1 MMSGGWLSPSPRAL
15 LAPVQACE
23 SAYKTFWKEV
33 ESLDLACKKKEPAL
47 AAKEFGDVLAAMKA
61 YSALV

>member
-1 MMSGGWLSPSPRAL
+1 MSRQALPEEKRAG
-15 LAPVQACE
+15 AQK
-23 SAYKTFWKEV
+23 AYKKFWKEI